1 MFKRPLIEQLCG
13 LVSKNNM
20 AMKKLITI
28 IGGSIGF
35 AGLLFVF
42 LSIFIFGEQVIFWL
56 YTSDWI
62 SFPTSYLFFDIWP
75 SLNEALGFS
84 VKNGNSL
91 DSVFEG
97 IPRNKDGLIF
107 IKFCVYPL
115 YYFCQIKQFFGLEAI
130 GRWLRERPDFFLEGI
145 GQTMGSLQA
154 FTIQVIEFLPLT
166 LTFIGLAISLMI
178 TGIIL
183 SVTSSTGKNWGS

>member
-20 AMKKLITI
+20 AMKKIITI

-35 AGLLFVF
+35 VGLLFVF

-62 SFPTSYLFFDIWP
+62 SFPTSYLFMDVWP
-75 SLNEALGFS
+75 LLNETLEFN

-91 DSVFEG
+91 DSMFEG
-97 IPRNKDGLIF
+97 IPRNKSGLIF
-107 IKFCVYPL
+107 IQFCVYPL
-115 YYFCQIKQFFGLEAI
+115 YYFCQMKQFLGLETM
-130 GRWLRERPDFFLEGI
+130 GSWLQEKPAYVLEGI
-145 GQTMGSLQA
+145 GQTIGLLKA
-154 FTIQVIEFLPLT
+154 FIIQVIEFLPLAI
-166 LTFIGLAISLMI
+166 TFLGLAVSLII

-183 SVTSSTGKNWGS
+183 SVASNTGKNWGS